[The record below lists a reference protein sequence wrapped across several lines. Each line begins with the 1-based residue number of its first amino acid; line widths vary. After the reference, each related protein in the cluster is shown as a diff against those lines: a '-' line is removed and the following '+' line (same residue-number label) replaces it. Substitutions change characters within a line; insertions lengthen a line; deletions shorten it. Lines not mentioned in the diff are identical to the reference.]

1 MRNETSKENSE
12 PHHEDPTSLPPILPI
27 KKGEALSFYVAYNC
41 GRARYGVLN
50 LPHGRVDTPI
60 FMPVATHGSIKGLS
74 SSQVEEL
81 NVPILLGNAYH
92 LGSRPGDEII
102 DKFGGLHN
110 FMRWNRN
117 ILTDSGGFQ
126 MVSLLKF
133 ADITEE
139 GVEFRHPYTNANLL
153 FTPEKSIQV
162 QNAIG
167 ADIIMQLDDVI
178 TAKSTDYQRFD
189 EAVDRTTRWLDRCI
203 KAHKKPDKQNLFAIV
218 QGGIFKDLRERSLKS
233 LKERNT
239 PGYAIGGLSGGES
252 KDSFWP
258 IIELCTRSGVG
269 LPENKPRYV
278 MGVGYPIDILVCV
291 ALGADMFDCVYPC
304 RTARFGTAMVHN
316 GLLKLKLSKYK
327 DDTRPIDSRCK
338 CYCCKHY
345 SRATLYRIVLK
356 DSLACQLMTIH
367 NLFFM
372 MEFCSDM
379 RNAIRNKTFEEYCKS
394 FVRNYYSSTE
404 LDHLSDSEK
413 KEGAP
418 KWVIDAFKYINI
430 HI

>member
-1 MRNETSKENSE
+1 MRNKVSTESGETLLEDSTDL
-12 PHHEDPTSLPPILPI
+12 PHLLPI
-27 KKGEALSFYVAYNC
+27 EPGKALSFYVAFSC

-81 NVPILLGNAYH
+81 SVPILLGNAYH
-92 LGSRPGDEII
+92 LGSRPGDEVI
-102 DKFGGLHN
+102 DKLGGLHS

-133 ADITEE
+133 ANITEI
-139 GVEFRHPYTNANLL
+139 GVQFRHPYTGAKLL

-167 ADIIMQLDDVI
+167 ADIIMQLDDVV
-178 TAKSTDYQRFD
+178 TAKSTDYQRLD

-203 KAHKKPDKQNLFAIV
+203 SAHKKPDKQNLFAIV
-218 QGGIFKDLRERSLKS
+218 QGGVFKDLREKSLKS

-252 KDSFWP
+252 KDDFWQ
-258 IIELCTRSGVG
+258 IIELCTRSDVG

-327 DDTRPIDSRCK
+327 DDIRPIDHRCR
-338 CYCCKHY
+338 CYCCRHF
-345 SRATLYRIVLK
+345 SRAALHRIVLK
-356 DSLACQLMTIH
+356 DYLACQLMTIH
-367 NLFFM
+367 NIYFM

-379 RNAIRNKTFEEYCKS
+379 RNAIRNQTFGEYCRS

-404 LDHLSDSEK
+404 LDHLNKSEK
-413 KEGAP
+413 DQGIP
-418 KWVIDAFKYINI
+418 KWVVDAFRYIDI
-430 HI
+430 HL

>member
-1 MRNETSKENSE
+1 MRDQIGAEDSGVRSE
-12 PHHEDPTSLPPILPI
+12 DSASLPPSIPI
-27 KKGEALSFYVAYNC
+27 EAGKALSFYVAYSC

-102 DKFGGLHN
+102 DKLGGLHG

-133 ADITEE
+133 ATITES

-167 ADIIMQLDDVI
+167 ADIIMQLDDVV

-203 KAHKKPDKQNLFAIV
+203 SAHKKPEKQNLFAIV
-218 QGGIFKDLRERSLKS
+218 QGGTFKDLRERSLRS

-252 KDSFWP
+252 KDDFWQ

-269 LPENKPRYV
+269 LPEDKPRYV

-327 DDTRPIDSRCK
+327 DDTRPIDQRCR

-345 SRATLYRIVLK
+345 SRAALYRIVLK
-356 DSLACQLMTIH
+356 DPLACQLMTIH
-367 NLFFM
+367 NITFM
-372 MEFCSDM
+372 MDFCNDM
-379 RNAIRNKTFEEYCKS
+379 RSSIRNQTFGEYCKA

-404 LDHLSDSEK
+404 LDHLTESEK
-413 KEGAP
+413 KDGTP
-418 KWVIDAFKYINI
+418 QWVIDAFRHIDI